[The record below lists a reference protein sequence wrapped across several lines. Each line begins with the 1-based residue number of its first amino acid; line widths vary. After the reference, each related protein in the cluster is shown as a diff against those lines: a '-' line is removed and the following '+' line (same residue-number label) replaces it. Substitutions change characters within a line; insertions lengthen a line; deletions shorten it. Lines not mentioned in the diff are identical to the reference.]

1 MAGHFSRRRRAR
13 PEWKGSLGE
22 TPWATAWAR
31 ESRMS
36 PETSWRLVARVD
48 IVKLLG
54 KNWAEKTTNGPVQKY

>member
-1 MAGHFSRRRRAR
+1 
-13 PEWKGSLGE
+13 LGE

-36 PETSWRLVARVD
+36 PETSWRLVVRVD